1 MNIDKADILYFVL
14 RMSSKSGGTA
24 PGAQHKKELLT
35 YARLCLIS
43 VYLQYS
49 STSYTYYCT
58 VSVEWLHVDSLLH
71 SHNLKWVDKPPD
83 DIRAA

>member
-35 YARLCLIS
+35 YARLCLRS
-43 VYLQYS
+43 VYLQQHKLHILL
-49 STSYTYYCT
+49 YCKCG
-58 VSVEWLHVDSLLH
+58 VLAACRLLH
-71 SHNLKWVDKPPD
+71 SHNLKWVDKPLD

>member
-1 MNIDKADILYFVL
+1 MNIDKADILYFV

-49 STSYTYYCT
+49 STSYIYYCT
-58 VSVEWLHVDSLLH
+58 VSVESLHVDSLLH
-71 SHNLKWVDKPPD
+71 SHNLKWVDKLLD